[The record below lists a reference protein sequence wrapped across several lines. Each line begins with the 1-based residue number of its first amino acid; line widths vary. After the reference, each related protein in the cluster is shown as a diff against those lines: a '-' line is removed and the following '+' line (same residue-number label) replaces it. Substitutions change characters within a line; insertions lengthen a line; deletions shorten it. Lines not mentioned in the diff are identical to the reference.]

1 MRRVTRER
9 VQVVTG
15 RIFVILVTGV
25 AYAIALRAPVGIFA
39 IATQYAFSGFAAM
52 LPIVLGALFWRG
64 STKWGALAV
73 TLWTAGTVAA
83 TAVLQAVVA
92 APAAPISVWT
102 IGGLELITR
111 TPGGTDVLGFMPVVP
126 MTIISALLMYGVS
139 AVTRKPSD
147 QTIAR
152 YFLS

>member
-1 MRRVTRER
+1 
-9 VQVVTG
+9 
-15 RIFVILVTGV
+15 
-25 AYAIALRAPVGIFA
+25 
-39 IATQYAFSGFAAM
+39 M

-73 TLWTAGTVAA
+73 TLWTAGTVGA
-83 TAVLQAVVA
+83 TAVLQAVIA
-92 APAAPISVWT
+92 APAAPMPVWT

-126 MTIISALLMYGVS
+126 MTLISVLLMYGVS
-139 AVTRKPSD
+139 VVTRKPSD

-152 YFLS
+152 YFLT